1 MCPSAV
7 SVDVRAN
14 LTRVRNTYIQW
25 WQNEYT
31 ELHNL
36 SVSQC
41 AQTHCQIVFNTS
53 SLLFSGTIVQEKL
66 LQRDVTEVLCCYLFL
81 GAIGNFSGV
90 VRTTSSGT
98 EVAVFS
104 FNSIYLGP
112 EVEVVVVGQRALS
125 LVSKTTAIINTT
137 IHARPGTLGGFR
149 GGESVAKLQSEY
161 LYDDPQ
167 SLYICNLGDYCLNPA
182 KYNNQTILGSEL
194 VSNNI
199 NGPGSGNLR
208 VIPFV
213 VTTSATVI
221 SEVQVIT
228 TSAQSGQTLSGGF
241 ILHFGAYSTT
251 IIPFDASEAE
261 MKEAIE
267 SNLNLASPENYPVL
281 PVRVL
286 EQEGAAGKGTK
297 QHHGIYAVRNGG
309 VCVCAGVG
317 VVSVSR
323 TAIGDT
329 QHGYTWSV
337 TFTTAIGNI
346 DQMTVTSFLTGLKA
360 NVTVHTAT
368 QGNELGGYFTLT
380 YLNHTSQPISV
391 RESAQNVQRI
401 LMNMPPVSTA
411 YVVRNDP
418 TNNCDDGLCP
428 NGPFLSRY
436 EHCIHVSVSSKRVR

>member
-297 QHHGIYAVRNGG
+297 QHHGNYAVRNGG
-309 VCVCAGVG
+309 VVCMRRCWSCEREQNGNWRYSARVHVVG
-317 VVSVSR
+317 
-323 TAIGDT
+323 
-329 QHGYTWSV
+329 H
-337 TFTTAIGNI
+337 
-346 DQMTVTSFLTGLKA
+346 
-360 NVTVHTAT
+360 VHHRHWQYRSNDRDFVLDGT
-368 QGNELGGYFTLT
+368 QGQCDGPHG
-380 YLNHTSQPISV
+380 HTG
-391 RESAQNVQRI
+391 QRI
-401 LMNMPPVSTA
+401 GWLLHADLLELHIT
-411 YVVRNDP
+411 
-418 TNNCDDGLCP
+418 TNFCPRISAECAAHFDEHAAGLHGVC
-428 NGPFLSRY
+428 GAQRSDQ
-436 EHCIHVSVSSKRVR
+436 